1 VFDQRQPV
9 VVVRDRR
16 QGDADQTAND
26 GDLAVSTQG
35 DDGAQR
41 RVRRERTAV
50 VPHLIHVRHETRERS
65 INPPSSSVRRDEFDR
80 DGITSVPDRPAA
92 IAGVLTADGG
102 ILPVVRNV
110 TDRTS
115 NPFGLRPPFDRSD
128 PDDRTAVFGYGDA
141 NADFHVIGD
150 YPGIH
155 GGESTGVPFTETE
168 SGLAIQDVLR
178 ETGFASGPRDEPV
191 LENCFLSYVPCAASR
206 TGRHRLPRGTL
217 TSSDSSTP
225 NSVRSTPTSSCRS
238 EPRRPTRVLREY
250 TTQRRRFDLEMG
262 ALHAAEIRGR
272 GFMVVP
278 IEDPAEW
285 GDGDFAA
292 IVSRLEALLASDY
305 RQTKGVATTV
315 G

>member
-1 VFDQRQPV
+1 
-9 VVVRDRR
+9 
-16 QGDADQTAND
+16 
-26 GDLAVSTQG
+26 
-35 DDGAQR
+35 
-41 RVRRERTAV
+41 
-50 VPHLIHVRHETRERS
+50 
-65 INPPSSSVRRDEFDR
+65 
-80 DGITSVPDRPAA
+80 
-92 IAGVLTADGG
+92 LTADG

-191 LENCFLSYVPCAASR
+191 LENCFLSYVHMCS
-206 TGRHRLPRGTL
+206 LPDGEA
-217 TSSDSSTP
+217 
-225 NSVRSTPTSSCRS
+225 PTAEGYADLERFFDA
-238 EPRRPTRVLREY
+238 ELRAINAHILLPVGAQATDRVLREY